1 MREKATCFQAL
12 EHEIQK
18 QLVSRHLSMKSKD
31 GDGVVFRQCEK
42 VEISRKKLRT
52 VRGTRYEMK

>member
-1 MREKATCFQAL
+1 
-12 EHEIQK
+12 
-18 QLVSRHLSMKSKD
+18 MKSKD

-52 VRGTRYEMK
+52 VRGTRYAVRDEVELKGALGVAAVVEL